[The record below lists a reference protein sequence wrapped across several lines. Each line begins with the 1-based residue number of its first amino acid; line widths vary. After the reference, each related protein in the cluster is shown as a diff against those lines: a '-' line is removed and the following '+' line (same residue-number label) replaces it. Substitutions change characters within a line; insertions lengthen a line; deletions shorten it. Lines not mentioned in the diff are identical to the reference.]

1 MFSVVTPTYNRAD
14 LLARSLE
21 AMRAMLGAERC
32 EFIVVDDGSTDHTP
46 AVLESMAATWPGR
59 LRHVRQE
66 NAGPGVA
73 RNTGLELAGS
83 ERILFL
89 DDDVFPRPDL
99 LTAHAALLDMGFAL
113 SQGLLEWHPEIA
125 GDWVMRYMDKHGM
138 QFAFDRVTD
147 DSELS
152 YLYVYT
158 ANLAVTRA
166 AVEAAGGFDH
176 AFAVQRY
183 AFEDTAFGYCAKRA
197 GCRLG
202 LNRAAVAS
210 HLHPITAEGLVRR
223 EYKVGY
229 AVGVLRQHYPQI
241 ARELGLDKSPPWR
254 DALTRVTQM
263 ILDAKPLSGLLG
275 RELRLR
281 LACRAAFGK
290 GMMNYESK

>member
-1 MFSVVTPTYNRAD
+1 MFSVVTPTYNRAE
-14 LLARSLE
+14 LLARCLE
-21 AMRAMLGAERC
+21 SMRAMDGADLC

-46 AVLESMAATWPGR
+46 AVLEKMAAGWPGR

-73 RNTGLELAGS
+73 RNTGLELATSG
-83 ERILFL
+83 RVLFL

-99 LTAHAALLDMGFAL
+99 LKAHAALLDKGFDL
-113 SQGLLEWHPEIA
+113 SQGVLEWHPDIA
-125 GDWVMRYMDKHGM
+125 DNWVMRYMDKHGM
-138 QFAFDRVTD
+138 QFAFDRVAD
-147 DSELS
+147 DSDLS

-166 AVEAAGGFDH
+166 AVDAAGGFDH
-176 AFAVQRY
+176 AFAAQRY

-210 HLHPITAEGLVRR
+210 HLHPITAEGLARR

-229 AVGVLRQHYPQI
+229 AVGVLREHYPQI

-254 DALTRVTQM
+254 DALTRVTRFL
-263 ILDAKPLSGLLG
+263 LDLGPLAGLLDK
-275 RELRLR
+275 ELRLR

-290 GMMNYESK
+290 GMMDYENR